1 MIFDTF
7 FLTFK
12 KFNPPYMNNCPPFFV
27 FCLFLSFVFF
37 PPKSLTVSFNQ
48 SLIHSLL
55 NLIFPIAALRF
66 IAFLTLVDAKLETI
80 WKKKVISQLINYEL
94 WLIILKVTFKSIPA
108 YFNAFCS
115 SFDYT
120 KKFVRSL
127 GLRPFFWFFFFFFL
141 WKFDQTLSSV
151 MKSIYPLTGG
161 ADFKES
167 PLL

>member
-12 KFNPPYMNNCPPFFV
+12 KFNPPYMNFL
-27 FCLFLSFVFF
+27 FCLLPFCLLSFF

-48 SLIHSLL
+48 SLIHSFL
-55 NLIFPIAALRF
+55 NLIFPIVALRF

-80 WKKKVISQLINYEL
+80 WKKKVTSQLINYEL

-108 YFNAFCS
+108 YSNAFCS

-120 KKFVRSL
+120 KKSVRSL
-127 GLRPFFWFFFFFFL
+127 GLRPFFWFFFFFHDSL
-141 WKFDQTLSSV
+141 TRL
-151 MKSIYPLTGG
+151 YPV
-161 ADFKES
+161 
-167 PLL
+167 